1 MNKLSSDES
10 FKTID
15 LNKLLG
21 DQILS
26 DEKIVYIAKLH
37 WIILIYIYMLLLM
50 LLTFLVLSFITHDTR
65 DLLCQP
71 FFIFMLILSLFVL
84 INYYSY
90 KLILTNYRLY
100 PIGAMYYLISLFF
113 INNKN
118 RKKNRGIFLNNI
130 KADFFLNQ
138 GLLGSMLDYGSL
150 IIHTKEPTN
159 GTMRTVPLRNIKKLN
174 LLIKE
179 QVFKLGAR

>member
-1 MNKLSSDES
+1 MEQTTYEITES

-71 FFIFMLILSLFVL
+71 FFIFMYTASI
-84 INYYSY
+84 
-90 KLILTNYRLY
+90 T
-100 PIGAMYYLISLFF
+100 A
-113 INNKN
+113 KN
-118 RKKNRGIFLNNI
+118 R
-130 KADFFLNQ
+130 
-138 GLLGSMLDYGSL
+138 
-150 IIHTKEPTN
+150 
-159 GTMRTVPLRNIKKLN
+159 
-174 LLIKE
+174 
-179 QVFKLGAR
+179 